1 MDFKKVV
8 ILFLCLLAYSYVGFS
23 QEEPSETSKSVARLE
38 RRADRLFDDFSYI
51 TARDIYKRVVKLDS
65 ANDRAKLRV
74 AECYLKLNDAENAEE
89 WYKKLSDDYIQQ
101 SSYDLINFGESLLKN
116 KKYAPAKRIYEAVAV
131 ISPNDIRVS
140 NLLKGIQDIDKFFLD
155 SLKFEVRLVD
165 FNSEQ
170 SDFSP
175 AFFNDGIA
183 FVSGRNSGLPVKY
196 VYNWDHTNFLDIYYA
211 ERYISGRFKEAE
223 RLDSKINTRY
233 HEGPL
238 SFYDDDKKL
247 IFTRN
252 NFVSGV
258 SNLSSE
264 GVNRLQLFYTERPDK
279 TGKWKKPVIIDVVS
293 KEYSAGHPTVTRD
306 GKKMYYSSNI
316 PGGFGEADLY
326 YSEYND
332 GKWSN
337 PINLGAE
344 INTNGN
350 ELFPFISDEGT
361 LYFASDGHQGLGGL
375 DIFKAEFLKDGKVA
389 VKNMGY
395 PLNTNLDDFGLI
407 VSGDKGYFSSQRL
420 GNDNIYEIFFNFVP
434 VQVVLIDSLTKKEIT
449 GKVSVVNNTTGG
461 NVNLVEVNGK
471 MIFDSP
477 RGHQMLI
484 TGEADG
490 YTKNTIEFTNDNIEY
505 TTEPHRVEVLLSP
518 IKKIE
523 IPKVEQGIYLTGTIY
538 DEATKLP
545 IPGSLE
551 IIPGFKG
558 SAIKVDSSGYYSVKL
573 PGTGNY
579 LFEAKSHGY
588 FSKTD
593 SLDIPATTVNKTYVK
608 DFYLKQALIG
618 AKIRLNRV
626 FFDFDKATLRP
637 ISKIELDKIVAFMKE
652 NPELL
657 VEIGGHTDDKG
668 SNAYNAALSGRRA
681 ASVRIYLIENGIPQ
695 NRMTYKGYGEE
706 EPEVPNDTD
715 YNRQLNRRV
724 EFKITGIDYNYEF

>member
-1 MDFKKVV
+1 MDFKKIVV
-8 ILFLCLLAYSYVGFS
+8 LLICLLAYSVIGFS
-23 QEEPSETSKSVARLE
+23 QEGSSKKVERLE

-51 TARDIYKRVVKLDS
+51 TARDVYKRIVKLDS
-65 ANDRAKLRV
+65 ANDRVKLRV

-89 WYKKLSDDYIQQ
+89 WYEKLSDDYIEQ
-101 SSYDLINFGESLLKN
+101 SSYDLIKFGESLLKN

-131 ISPNDIRVS
+131 ISPNDIRAA

-183 FVSGRNSGLPVKY
+183 FVSGRNTGLPVKY
-196 VYNWDHTNFLDIYYA
+196 IYNWDHTNFLDIYYA
-211 ERYISGRFKEAE
+211 ERYISGRFKEPE
-223 RLDSKINTRY
+223 RLDTKINTRY
-233 HEGPL
+233 HEGPMT
-238 SFYDDDKKL
+238 FYDDDKKM

-252 NFVSGV
+252 NFISGV

-279 TGKWKKPVIIDVVS
+279 AANWKKPTLIDIVS

-306 GKKMYYSSNI
+306 GKRMYYASNI
-316 PGGFGEADLY
+316 PGGYGEADLY
-326 YSEYND
+326 YSEFNY
-332 GKWSN
+332 GKWSK
-337 PINLGAE
+337 PVNLGSE

-375 DIFKAEFLKDGKVA
+375 DIFKAEFSADGKVT

-420 GNDNIYEIFFNFVP
+420 GDDNIYEIYFNFVP
-434 VQVVLIDSLTKKEIT
+434 VEVVLIDSLTKKEIS
-449 GKVSVVNNTTGG
+449 GKINVVNNTTGG
-461 NVNLVEVNGK
+461 NVNLVDVNGK
-471 MIFDSP
+471 KIFDSP

-484 TGEADG
+484 TGEAEG
-490 YTKNTIEFTNDNIEY
+490 YTKNTRDFTNVNIEY
-505 TTEPHRVEVLLSP
+505 TTQPYRVEVLLSP
-518 IKKIE
+518 IKKII
-523 IPKVEQGIYLTGTIY
+523 IPKVQEGIYLTGTIY
-538 DEATKLP
+538 NEATKLP
-545 IPGSLE
+545 IPGSVD
-551 IIPGFKG
+551 IFPAFVG
-558 SAIKVDSSGYYSVKL
+558 SGIKVDSSGYYSIKM

-588 FSKTD
+588 FSKSD
-593 SLDIPATTVNKTYVK
+593 SLDIPTNTVNKTFVK

-618 AKIRLNRV
+618 SKIRLNRV

-652 NPELL
+652 NPELM
-657 VEIGGHTDDKG
+657 VEIGGHTDDRG

-681 ASVRIYLIENGIPQ
+681 ASVRIYLIENGIPAR
-695 NRMTYKGYGEE
+695 RMTYNGYGEE
-706 EPEVPNDTD
+706 QPEVPNDTD